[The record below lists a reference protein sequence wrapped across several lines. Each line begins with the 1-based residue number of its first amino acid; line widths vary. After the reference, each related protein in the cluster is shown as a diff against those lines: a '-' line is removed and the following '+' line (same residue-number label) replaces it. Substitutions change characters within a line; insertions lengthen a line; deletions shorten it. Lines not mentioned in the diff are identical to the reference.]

1 MRRRARSFL
10 PSTAVVELTYRC
22 NHRCIYC
29 SCPWDADGRG
39 FERLGELTTAEW
51 KDALSLLCSKGVCNL
66 AFTGGE
72 ALLRS
77 DALEIMEYAA
87 SLEAEH
93 VSTVDGELQS
103 TTGPPKIYL
112 LSNGVPV
119 TEDVL
124 RFCAGHGIRLS
135 LSLPGLSTFE
145 YHTGFDHSAL
155 VLEKFALAERM
166 GVGTTANITVTKRNL
181 PELRKTIS
189 AALLAGAGQVLLNRF
204 LPGGRGLS
212 SAQDLRLDA
221 SQLQEM
227 LRTADDVLTKA
238 GRKGSMGTEM
248 PVCITGGMEFR
259 TLNVSTR
266 CSAAIKFFVVGPS
279 GYVRVCNHSEQRLA
293 HVGEWEK
300 LRDDPYWRSFVMKRY
315 MPGECSD
322 CRERLGCDAGCRE
335 AAHIAGGRL
344 DALDPAVDGDLV
356 ESYSLK

>member
-10 PSTAVVELTYRC
+10 PSTAVLELTYRC

-29 SCPWDADGRG
+29 SCPWDAEGRG
-39 FERLGELTTAEW
+39 FDRLEELATEEW
-51 KDALSLLCSKGVCNL
+51 KEAISLLCSKGVCNL

-72 ALLRS
+72 ALLRP
-77 DALEIMEYAA
+77 DAMEIMGFAA
-87 SLEAEH
+87 SLETEH
-93 VSTVDGELQS
+93 VATVDGELKS
-103 TTGPPKIYL
+103 RTGPPGIYL

-119 TEDVL
+119 TEEVL
-124 RFCAGHGIRLS
+124 RFCADHGIRLS

-145 YHTGFDHSAL
+145 YHTGFDHSSL
-155 VLEKFALAERM
+155 VLEKFVLAEKL

-181 PELRKTIS
+181 PELAKTIS

-212 SAQDLRLDA
+212 NAPDLLLDA
-221 SQLQEM
+221 SQLREM
-227 LRTADDVLTKA
+227 LRTADDVLTRA

-248 PVCITGGMEFR
+248 PVCVTDSMELA

-293 HVGEWEK
+293 HVREWEG
-300 LRDDPYWRSFVMKRY
+300 LREDPYWNSFVMKRY
-315 MPGECSD
+315 MPRECSD
-322 CRERLGCDAGCRE
+322 CRQRLGCDAGCRE
-335 AAHIAGGRL
+335 AAHITGGRL
-344 DALDPAVDGDLV
+344 DSLDPAVDDGLL
-356 ESYSLK
+356 ESYSL